1 MKLSRPPHNYS
12 LEKDMLNRH
21 SCFGRCVLAMWF
33 GAVLLAIVASPAV
46 ADDAAE
52 MKSIL
57 EAKASSIVAIK
68 TVVQMRVGGRGAGGE
83 QDMEDEVAGVMIS
96 PDGLVLCSNMSLS
109 GPVAM
114 VRRMLGNNVAG
125 LNLSSEVKSVKVVL
139 GPDDEELDAKILAR
153 DEDLD
158 LAWVQIENPERKF
171 DAVVFTTTAEAELGS
186 RLIGVRRMGKM
197 FDRAAVTALATVV
210 GETERPR
217 KLLVPQEEL
226 LTIVGLPVFSRTGD
240 PIGIVITQLPE
251 AGAGGGPGSNP
262 LGMLGSMS
270 SMQEGMAGLILPA
283 AEVVRAT
290 ERAQAGAGEPTEDEP
305 AQ

>member
-1 MKLSRPPHNYS
+1 
-12 LEKDMLNRH
+12 MLFCH
-21 SCFGRCVLAMWF
+21 TYFGRRMLAMWF
-33 GAVLLAIVASPAV
+33 AAVVLAIVASPVV

-68 TVVQMRVGGRGAGGE
+68 TVVQMRMGGRGAGGE

-114 VRRMLGNNVAG
+114 VRRMLGNNVPG

-139 GPDDEELDAKILAR
+139 GPDDEEFDAKVLAR

-158 LAWVQIENPERKF
+158 LAWIQIENPERKF
-171 DAVVFTTTAEAELGS
+171 DAILFTTAGEAELGS
-186 RLIGVRRMGKM
+186 RLIGVRRMGKL

-210 GETERPR
+210 GQTERPR
-217 KLLVPQEEL
+217 KLLVPQEQL
-226 LTIVGLPVFSRTGD
+226 LTLVGLPVFNRSGD
-240 PIGIVITQLPE
+240 PVGIVITQLPE
-251 AGAGGGPGSNP
+251 AGDGGGLGGNP
-262 LGMLGSMS
+262 LGMLGNMS
-270 SMQEGMAGLILPA
+270 SMQEGMAGMILPA

-290 ERAQAGAGEPTEDEP
+290 ERAQAGAGESTEDEP